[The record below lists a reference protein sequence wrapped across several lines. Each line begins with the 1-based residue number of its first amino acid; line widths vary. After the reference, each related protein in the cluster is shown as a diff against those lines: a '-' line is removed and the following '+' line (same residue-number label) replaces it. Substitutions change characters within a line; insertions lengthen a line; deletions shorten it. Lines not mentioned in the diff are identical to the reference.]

1 MLYALLLAVILSW
14 FVHLGSPQVWMPNES
29 FYADAS
35 KNMIRTENFI
45 TPYYNGELRLE
56 KPPMTYWIISLGYY
70 LFGINEFG
78 LRFFHA
84 VFGLLTGFI
93 TFLLAQEALKN
104 LKVSLLSALILLSS
118 FQFFANSRYASPE
131 IPFTFFITLSLYLWL
146 KAYKKDSVF
155 LMVLAFF
162 SSSLAVMTKG
172 PAGFVI
178 PAGIVFFYLLLEN
191 PKELLKKRYY
201 LLTLFSLTIGL
212 WWHFYEFFAH
222 KEEFSK
228 VFYQENLS
236 RIYQGTDPYYFYLLD
251 TLISFMPYSFLV
263 FFAFFWSFFKIKRE
277 LSFFLLWF
285 LFVFTVFSIIKSK
298 IPVYVLPAYPAMS
311 VLTASFLLSSHL
323 RRITLASSS
332 FLTVLLSLSMIVG
345 VFYFDLSKFFL
356 LLAFVPLLMLSKS
369 YILSP
374 LVGGI
379 AFTLFVN
386 TGLVGGYLEKFRH
399 YREVGNYIKILDPKG
414 VRKVYE
420 LGYFHH
426 NLPFYADRKVIRNKM
441 PEGQAVVI
449 FKLGAYQGC
458 QPIKVWKLYTSSE
471 SRLVAFLL
479 DTKRG
484 KRFDN
489 FGICIY
495 N

>member
-1 MLYALLLAVILSW
+1 MLYLLLLITLVSY
-14 FVHLGSPQVWMPNES
+14 FFRLGSPQVWMPNES

-35 KNMIRTENFI
+35 KNMIHTGNFI

-56 KPPMTYWIISLGYY
+56 KPPVTYWIISLGYY

-84 VFGLLTGFI
+84 VLGLLTGLI
-93 TFLLAQEALKN
+93 TFLLAWEVLKD

-155 LMVLAFF
+155 FMVPAFL
-162 SSSLAVMTKG
+162 SSSLAIMTKG

-178 PAGIVFFYLLLEN
+178 PAGIVFIYLLFEN

-201 LLTLFSLTIGL
+201 LLTLPFLPLGL
-212 WWHFYEFFAH
+212 WWHFYELFAH
-222 KEEFSK
+222 KEEFLK
-228 VFYQENLS
+228 VFYQENIK
-236 RIYQGTDPYYFYLLD
+236 RIHQGTDPFYFYLLD
-251 TLISFMPYSFLV
+251 TLISFLPYSFLV
-263 FFAFFWSFFKIKRE
+263 FFAFFWSILKLRRE
-277 LSFFLLWF
+277 LSFFIVWF
-285 LFVFTVFSIIKSK
+285 LFVFTVFSIVKSK

-311 VLTASFLLSSHL
+311 VLTASFLLNTSWKKLTLGSSL
-323 RRITLASSS
+323 
-332 FLTVLLSLSMIVG
+332 FLTILLSLTIVIA
-345 VFYFDLSKFFL
+345 VFYFSLNKFFL
-356 LLAFVPLLMLSKS
+356 LLAFLPLLMLPKS

-379 AFTLFVN
+379 AFLVFVN
-386 TGLVGGYLEKFRH
+386 AGLVEYLEKFRH
-399 YREVGNYIKILDPKG
+399 YREVGNYIKALDPKG
-414 VRKVYE
+414 SLKVYE

-426 NLPFYADRKVIRNKM
+426 NLPFYTDRKVLKDKKPDGSSI
-441 PEGQAVVI
+441 VI
-449 FKLGAYQGC
+449 FRMGSFDDCKPLR
-458 QPIKVWKLYTSSE
+458 VWKLYTSSE
-471 SRLVAFLL
+471 SRLLVFLL

-484 KRFDN
+484 KRFED
-489 FGICIY
+489 FGVCVY

>member
-14 FVHLGSPQVWMPNES
+14 FVHLGLPQVWMPNES

-35 KNMIRTENFI
+35 KNMLHTGNFI
-45 TPYYNGELRLE
+45 TPYYNDEQRLE

-84 VFGLLTGFI
+84 VLGLLTGFI
-93 TFLLAQEALKN
+93 TFLLAQEELKN

-155 LMVLAFF
+155 LMILAFF
-162 SSSLAVMTKG
+162 SSSLAMMTKG

-178 PAGIVFFYLLLEN
+178 PAGVVFFHLLLEN

-201 LLTLFSLTIGL
+201 LLTLLFVPIGL
-212 WWHFYEFFAH
+212 WWHFYEFFVH
-222 KEEFSK
+222 KEEFLK

-236 RIYQGTDPYYFYLLD
+236 RIHKGTDPYYFYILD
-251 TLISFMPYSFLV
+251 TVISFMPYSFLV
-263 FFAFFWSFFKIKRE
+263 FFAFFWSFFKVKRE
-277 LSFFLLWF
+277 LSFFLIWF
-285 LFVFTVFSIIKSK
+285 LLVFTAFSIIKSK

-311 VLTASFLLSSHL
+311 VLTASFLLSSDL
-323 RRITLASSS
+323 RRIKIASSI
-332 FLTVLLSLSMIVG
+332 FLTVLLSLTLVVA
-345 VFYFDLSKFFL
+345 VFYFDLSKLFL
-356 LLAFVPLLMLSKS
+356 LLAFVPLLTLPSS

-379 AFTLFVN
+379 AFILFVN
-386 TGLVGGYLEKFRH
+386 IGLVGYLEKFRH
-399 YREVGNYIKILDPKG
+399 YREVGNYIKTLDPKG
-414 VRKVYE
+414 SLKVYE

-449 FKLGAYQGC
+449 FKLGAYQSC
-458 QPIKVWKLYTSSE
+458 QPMKVWKLYTSSE
-471 SRLVAFLL
+471 SRFLVFLL